1 MTVSEEEVARV
12 EFQVLGPLQVRA
24 DGNRVPLPGARRQRL
39 LAGLLTAPNSLVP
52 MGRLIETVFGD
63 EPPDTAVKQVQNS
76 VSALRERLHDSQR
89 RLIVTEESG
98 YRICVRE
105 NALDSLQ
112 FTKRLADSRRHA
124 AEDDFDQAI
133 SMIGSALSLW
143 RGPALDGLVSEA
155 LSGPAARLEEQRL
168 GALELSARWRLEVGQ
183 HQEVVDEL
191 GDLVSSYPLCE
202 GLHAQLITALARCGR
217 RAEALHAFHR
227 LSTSLVQ
234 ELGVGPGAGLQR
246 LHQQILAGHSQPSQ
260 PPRPRRDGTRPGT
273 PLPLPGYP
281 PPSRCLQ
288 LPDNFRTLFETSRA
302 APTT

>member
-1 MTVSEEEVARV
+1 
-12 EFQVLGPLQVRA
+12 
-24 DGNRVPLPGARRQRL
+24 
-39 LAGLLTAPNSLVP
+39 
-52 MGRLIETVFGD
+52 MGRLIGTVFGD

-227 LSTSLVQ
+227 LSTSSSRSSESAP
-234 ELGVGPGAGLQR
+234 ELACSVCTNRSWPATPSPAGRLARAGTAPGPAR
-246 LHQQILAGHSQPSQ
+246 PS
-260 PPRPRRDGTRPGT
+260 
-273 PLPLPGYP
+273 PLPGYP

-288 LPDNFRTLFETSRA
+288 LPDNFRTLFETSSRA
-302 APTT
+302 ARRSTLCCRRAGRSWVAVRRW